1 MRRKLARDLQRE
13 HVHALGLQKKDFDR
27 RISRLKAEQNK
38 ALARIVRSNKKT
50 TSRIQRNADDRARQ
64 DRLLFDHEF
73 SRLKSSYQ
81 LSIAQI
87 KELHGRQS
95 MMVFNQ
101 LRDLVASYVE
111 QGRKGYDQLIEKN
124 QAQMLA
130 FQRWL
135 QKELPNQILETAIS
149 EEAVPQDIELQSEHD
164 VNELVKEI
172 DSRDEMIKN
181 AEERIRELEGNLA
194 SGRRRNIWK
203 RMRRATPEEPYKEE
217 ESSDPQQ
224 EVLSMIR
231 EIAQERS
238 QIKAASEERKLPEF
252 ADSFGSR
259 ISKKMTH

>member
-1 MRRKLARDLQRE
+1 VQRKLARDLQRG
-13 HVHALGLQKKDFDR
+13 HVYALGLQKKDFDH

-38 ALARIVRSNKKT
+38 SLARIVRSTKKT
-50 TSRIQRNADDRARQ
+50 TSRIQRNADERARQ
-64 DRLLFDHEF
+64 DRLLFDNEF

-81 LSIAQI
+81 ASIAQI

-95 MMVFNQ
+95 MMLFNH
-101 LRDLVASYVE
+101 LKDLVESYVE
-111 QGRKGYDQLIEKN
+111 QGRKSYDQLVENN
-124 QAQMLA
+124 QAQMLG

-135 QKELPNQILETAIS
+135 REELPNQILETVIS
-149 EEAVPQDIELQSEHD
+149 EEAVPQDIEPESEHD
-164 VNELVKEI
+164 VDKLVKEI
-172 DSRDEMIKN
+172 DSRDEMIRK

-203 RMRRATPEEPYKEE
+203 RMRRASPEEPYKEE

-238 QIKAASEERKLPEF
+238 QIKAVREERKLPEF